1 MSEVLGEELY
11 LVELDGTA
19 KEQDVCECQYWMEH
33 GYCKHTVAVELALK
47 QRGVSRII
55 QANQTVSFEKTNRST
70 AEMFT
75 KGFAKLSKSFCRSS
89 LAAFTF
95 RISFRC
101 DRNE

>member
-1 MSEVLGEELY
+1 MSIL
-11 LVELDGTA
+11 
-19 KEQDVCECQYWMEH
+19 MEH

-75 KGFAKLSKSFCRSS
+75 KGFA
-89 LAAFTF
+89 
-95 RISFRC
+95 
-101 DRNE
+101 N